1 MTISAADCPDDARDA
16 VLAGM
21 ARRARKRGFATPKL
35 NFAHRN
41 HPEDLQLCAPHRMA
55 LLPLSTLR
63 RLAKPDGCATKAPA
77 KIELPAL
84 SSVAT
89 ILGWRFLIYDKRVL
103 EPIAAAH
110 AVFTDQGGYRL
121 AELNEGP
128 YVTSSPKALQA
139 PSVRRAISSD
149 ADDDKPN
156 EPLLLLAPAIYFA
169 GLWIRHHDSDKDF
182 ILPMD
187 SNLLP
192 AFVNV
197 KPTQVLS
204 VLLQASLAVP
214 TDGATAG

>member
-1 MTISAADCPDDARDA
+1 MTIPAADLPDDARDA

-21 ARRARKRGFATPKL
+21 ARRARTRGFATPKL

-55 LLPLSTLR
+55 LLPLSALR
-63 RLAKPDGCATKAPA
+63 RLAGPDRCTAKGPA
-77 KIELPAL
+77 ANELPAL

-89 ILGWRFLIYDKRVL
+89 ILGWRFLIYDKNVL

-128 YVTSSPKALQA
+128 YVTNFPKALQA
-139 PSVRRAISSD
+139 SAVRRAISSD
-149 ADDDKPN
+149 RDDDKPC
-156 EPLLLLAPAIYFA
+156 EPLLLLAPAIYFG
-169 GLWIRHHDSDKDF
+169 GLWIRYQDSRKDF
-182 ILPMD
+182 IRPMD
-187 SNLLP
+187 SSLLP
-192 AFVNV
+192 AFANA
-197 KPTQVLS
+197 KPAEVLA

-214 TDGATAG
+214 TDGASAG

>member
-21 ARRARKRGFATPKL
+21 AKRARTRGFATPKL
-35 NFAHRN
+35 NFAHRK
-41 HPEDLQLCAPHRMA
+41 HPQDLQLCAPHRMA

-63 RLAKPDGCATKAPA
+63 RLAKPDGCAAKDPA
-77 KIELPAL
+77 KIELIAL

-89 ILGWRFLIYDKRVL
+89 ILGWRFLIYDRNVV

-128 YVTSSPKALQA
+128 YVTGSPKALQA

-149 ADDDKPN
+149 RDDDKSS

-169 GLWIRHHDSDKDF
+169 GLWIRHQDTDKDF

-192 AFVNV
+192 AFVDV
-197 KPTQVLS
+197 KPTEALTA
-204 VLLQASLAVP
+204 LLQASLAVP
-214 TDGATAG
+214 TDSATAG

>member
-1 MTISAADCPDDARDA
+1 MTIPAADLPDDARDA

-21 ARRARKRGFATPKL
+21 AKRARTRGFATPKL
-35 NFAHRN
+35 SFAHRN
-41 HPEDLQLCAPHRMA
+41 HPEDLQLCAPHRVA

-63 RLAKPDGCATKAPA
+63 RLAKTDGCAAKAPA

-89 ILGWRFLIYDKRVL
+89 ILGWRFLIYDKNVH

-128 YVTSSPKALQA
+128 YVTCSPKALQA

-149 ADDDKPN
+149 TDDDKPC

-169 GLWIRHHDSDKDF
+169 GLWIRYQDSDKDF
-182 ILPMD
+182 IRPMD

-197 KPTQVLS
+197 KPTQVLA

-214 TDGATAG
+214 TDSATAG